1 MLSDLPD
8 YDDHEMVAF
17 LRDKES
23 GLRAVIAIH
32 DTRLGPAHG
41 GTRAWHYGS
50 EAAAATD
57 ALRLSRGMTLKNAV
71 AGLPLGG
78 GKSVILLEAGGRAT
92 PAMLRAFGRAVDT
105 LGGRYIPAED
115 VGIGPDDMAEIAA
128 ETRHALG
135 VPGPEGAAGADPSP
149 YTALGIF
156 HAMGAA
162 LGFATGDASVRGRH
176 VAVQGLGGVGR
187 NLCEYLAE
195 AGARLT
201 VADIDA
207 GRVAAAARS
216 LDAETADPD
225 AIHRVAAD
233 VFAPCALGGVLNA
246 RTIPEL
252 GAGIVCGGANN
263 QLADARAGEALL
275 GRGILY
281 APDFVVNAGG
291 VIWTSAP
298 ITGATPDEVTAR
310 IGEIPARLTDILERA
325 RRAGVPPEAAAETHA
340 LALIEARSGGA

>member
-291 VIWTSAP
+291 VIHAALAWQGRPTEEIEAR
-298 ITGATPDEVTAR
+298 VLR
-310 IGEIPARLTDILERA
+310 IGETVRTILREASRRGALPEQVALDRA
-325 RRAGVPPEAAAETHA
+325 RAILAAA
-340 LALIEARSGGA
+340 